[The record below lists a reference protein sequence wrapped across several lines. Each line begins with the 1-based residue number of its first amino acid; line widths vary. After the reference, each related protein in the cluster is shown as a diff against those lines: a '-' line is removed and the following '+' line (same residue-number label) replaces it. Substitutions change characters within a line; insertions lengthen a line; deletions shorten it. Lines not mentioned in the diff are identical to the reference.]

1 MTRDEMIDM
10 AVSVGLLR
18 RGDVRVEPDTW
29 GLTEVRRFAS
39 LVAQAERKACAELCD
54 AIKGVV
60 DPDFPV
66 PQYEAGCCA
75 TAEYLAKAIRERG
88 SK

>member
-39 LVAQAERKACAELCD
+39 LVAAAEREECAQVCDEREL
-54 AIKGVV
+54 ANLYGVK
-60 DPDFPV
+60 
-66 PQYEAGCCA
+66 ECA
-75 TAEYLAKAIRERG
+75 TAIRARG
-88 SK
+88 NT